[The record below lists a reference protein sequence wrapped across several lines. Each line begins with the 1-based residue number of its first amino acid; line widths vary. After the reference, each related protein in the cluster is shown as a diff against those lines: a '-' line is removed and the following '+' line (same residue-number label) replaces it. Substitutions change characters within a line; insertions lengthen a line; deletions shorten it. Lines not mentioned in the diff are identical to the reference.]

1 VSRDPVAEKQ
11 PLILVVDDDAGIRMV
26 ARTLFEQAG
35 MRVTEAQDGLE
46 ALRRLEEQ
54 TPDLVC
60 LDVQMPGLDG
70 FSVCEKIRENPAT
83 RHTPILMM
91 TGLEDVES
99 INRGYEIGA
108 TDFITKPVNW
118 PVVGHRVRYVL
129 RASERAQ
136 ALWRS
141 EQRLADAQRI
151 ARLGNWELDL
161 ETHEIRCWGE
171 LASLF
176 GIEPSRRVDAV
187 KEILPRIH
195 PDDRESLLE
204 SLKECRTTGRPA
216 STECRVVYR
225 DDEPR
230 TFQTEIHPVIDED
243 EEITHLKGTSQ
254 DISRRKQVENEVRH
268 LAFHDGLTGLPNR
281 RLFRELAGHAVRQAW
296 RGASK
301 LGLLYLDLDNFNRI
315 NDTLGHR
322 VGDQLLECVSDRLNG
337 STRSGDCV
345 ARPIEGEGQPAIAR
359 LGGDEFVV
367 LVSQIHEAQE
377 LAIVAQRVL
386 DELSQPFA
394 LGEHEVVVSAS
405 MGISVCPDDS
415 RDVETLLR
423 NADLAMYRAKTAGK
437 NRYKFF
443 TESMNANAFR
453 RLQLENQ
460 LRKAVDQ
467 ERLAVYYQPKIDLQT
482 GRVTGAE
489 ALLRWTD
496 PELGVVTPDE
506 FIPLAEETGLIA
518 PIGTWVAQ
526 QTCAQVRRWS
536 ESELGLRSIAINVSG
551 VQFQDRHL
559 VRMLRG
565 ALEACRI
572 DPSQLEVEITESTLM
587 RDETRVVG
595 ILQEFRDMGLSV
607 SIDDFGTGYS
617 SLRYLREFPVDQV
630 KIDRSFLR
638 GVGSD
643 AGADDLVSAIISM
656 CKVLRLKTVA
666 EGVETEAQL
675 AFLRDHGCDEYQGYL
690 FSPPVPPDEFEKLVR
705 AAHGGFR

>member
-1 VSRDPVAEKQ
+1 MTRDPVAEKQ
-11 PLILVVDDDAGIRMV
+11 PLILVVDDDAGVRMV

-35 MRVTEAQDGLE
+35 MRVAEAQDGLE

-54 TPDLVC
+54 APDLVC

-83 RHTPILMM
+83 RHTPVLMM

-108 TDFITKPVNW
+108 TDFVTKPVNW

-136 ALWRS
+136 DLWRS

-161 ETHEIRCWGE
+161 ETREIRCWGE

-176 GIEPSRRVDAV
+176 GIEPNRRVDAV
-187 KEILPRIH
+187 KTILPKIH
-195 PDDRESLLE
+195 PEDRAPLLE
-204 SLKECRTTGRPA
+204 CLQECRETGRPA
-216 STECRVVYR
+216 STECRVVYKN
-225 DDEPR
+225 DATR
-230 TFQTEIHPVIDED
+230 TFQTEIHPVIDGA
-243 EEITHLKGTSQ
+243 EEIAQLKGTSQ
-254 DISRRKQVENEVRH
+254 DISRRKQIENEVRH

-281 RLFRELAGHAVRQAW
+281 RLFRELAGHAIRQAW
-296 RGASK
+296 RSADK
-301 LGLLYLDLDNFNRI
+301 IGLLYLDLDNFNRI
-315 NDTLGHR
+315 NDTLGHS

-367 LVSQIHEAQE
+367 LVSQIHNAQE
-377 LAIVAQRVL
+377 LAIVAQRIL
-386 DELSQPFA
+386 DELAQPFV

-405 MGISVCPDDS
+405 MGISVCPDDT

-437 NRYKFF
+437 NRYKFY

-453 RLQLENQ
+453 RLQMESQ

-467 ERLAVYYQPKIDLQT
+467 ERLDVYYQPKIDLQT

-506 FIPLAEETGLIA
+506 FIPLAEETGLIS

-526 QTCAQVRRWS
+526 RACAQVRQWS
-536 ESELGLRSIAINVSG
+536 ESELGLRAIAINVSG
-551 VQFQDRHL
+551 IQFQDRHL
-559 VRMLRG
+559 ARMLRN
-565 ALEACRI
+565 ALEECRL

-587 RDETRVVG
+587 KDETRVVG

-638 GVGSD
+638 GVGTE
-643 AGADDLVSAIISM
+643 AAADDLVSAIISM
-656 CKVLRLKTVA
+656 CKALRLKTVA
-666 EGVETEAQL
+666 EGVETECQL

-690 FSPPVPPDEFEKLVR
+690 FSPPIPADEFEKLVR
-705 AAHGGFR
+705 AAHGESA